1 MVETVRKFDVFTT
14 TPSGDIQ
21 LVRMYEH
28 TTIEILKSVMVS
40 ERVTNDAHSKAA
52 LEAQRRRHRDD
63 RLRDAR
69 VVHGIA
75 WLEWGPQLMEGLGAA
90 GATRAGA
97 PPHVH
102 VGARPRADPDGGRG
116 GDF

>member
-28 TTIEILKSVMVS
+28 TTIEILKSVLVS
-40 ERVTNDAHSKAA
+40 ERVTNDAHPKAA

-90 GATRAGA
+90 GATRGA
-97 PPHVH
+97 TS
-102 VGARPRADPDGGRG
+102 ARREAPCRKRRCWPLKKKT
-116 GDF
+116 